1 MYRLAKV
8 LLEGIPIMTILADDG
23 LNCKKEAL
31 QAVRYGWPIIV
42 IEGSGGEADRLAR
55 LWSRKTPFLGKR
67 LCSSIDDPVETEI
80 IANGKIQLFPITGS
94 PEALEKLIFRQCQE
108 S

>member
-8 LLEGIPIMTILADDG
+8 LLEGIPIITILAGGG

-31 QAVRYGWPIIV
+31 QAVQYDWPIIV

-55 LWSRKTPFLGKR
+55 LWRRK
-67 LCSSIDDPVETEI
+67 
-80 IANGKIQLFPITGS
+80 
-94 PEALEKLIFRQCQE
+94 ALMDN
-108 S
+108 